1 MKKIWNKI
9 RNIVCKKQMVDEKN
23 EATTTVDAE
32 QLPKQLDAWCESGAD
47 GENRAC
53 LLLISRDDGKTTY
66 ADGIIKGNKKQLTL
80 TIAQSIEENREMHEL
95 LNRAMMLAAIK
106 KITHLK

>member
-9 RNIVCKKQMVDEKN
+9 RNIVCKKQMVEEKN
-23 EATTTVDAE
+23 EATTTIDAE
-32 QLPKQLDAWCESGAD
+32 QLPKQLAAWCESGAD

-53 LLLISRDDGKTTY
+53 LLLISRNDDKKTY
-66 ADGIIKGNKKQLTL
+66 ADGIIKGSKKQLTL
-80 TIAQSIEENREMHEL
+80 TIAQSIEENSGLHEI

>member
-9 RNIVCKKQMVDEKN
+9 RNIVCKKQAVEEKN
-23 EATTTVDAE
+23 EATTTIDA
-32 QLPKQLDAWCESGAD
+32 QSFTKQLAAWCESGAD
-47 GENRAC
+47 GEKRGC
-53 LLLISRDDGKTTY
+53 LLLISHNDDKKTY
-66 ADGIIKGNKKQLTL
+66 ADGIIKGSKKQLTL
-80 TIAQSIEENREMHEL
+80 TIAQSIEENSGLHEI